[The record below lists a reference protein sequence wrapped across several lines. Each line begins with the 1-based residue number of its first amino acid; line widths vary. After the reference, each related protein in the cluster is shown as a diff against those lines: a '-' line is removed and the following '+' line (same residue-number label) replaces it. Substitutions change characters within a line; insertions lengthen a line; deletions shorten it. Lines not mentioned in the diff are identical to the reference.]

1 MDCSSSFEMSLFIFD
16 IQGLMRIIMTGVK
29 EHTIEDNTIRCE
41 CTGVITYLHMV
52 GIFMDECHYNE
63 RMNVSNKLS

>member
-1 MDCSSSFEMSLFIFD
+1 
-16 IQGLMRIIMTGVK
+16 MRIIMTGVK